1 MAVANLDFLRVD
13 GGVVGDAEEEI
24 SYLAL
29 AKGTAV
35 HASSGTR
42 FGTVE
47 HVLQV
52 PELDLFDGIV
62 VRVHRGLRFVDREQI
77 AKITRTVVHCDLS
90 DADVAALPR
99 PSGPPV
105 EGVDAFQ
112 DVGPSL
118 TARLGR
124 MFGREHWIEKR

>member
-1 MAVANLDFLRVD
+1 MS
-13 GGVVGDAEEEI
+13 GDDEI

-29 AKGTAV
+29 TVGTPV
-35 HASSGTR
+35 LSSSGTT

-47 HVLQV
+47 HVLHV

-62 VRVHRGLRFVDREQI
+62 VAAHHGLRFVDRDQI
-77 AKITRTVVHCDLS
+77 TKITTTAVRCALS
-90 DADVAALPR
+90 DADASTLPA
-99 PSGPPV
+99 PGGPPV
-105 EGVDAFQ
+105 YRVDAFQ

-124 MFGREHWIEKR
+124 MFGRAHWIREK